1 MGPAEMTARLPL
13 LQLTWAG
20 FDAAVDLIAAQ
31 CRWRDRAGVH
41 GADDAGQM
49 LAAALADRLGLNV
62 LPAIGPGMVE
72 LHGLARRVPASSW
85 AWPDVEVWA
94 WVDATQ
100 EQTVQ
105 SVMKVTPRTRILMPW
120 QDASASQRRVFVA
133 GFDD

>member
-1 MGPAEMTARLPL
+1 MI

-31 CRWRDRAGVH
+31 CCWRDRAGLH
-41 GADDAGQM
+41 GVDAGGQL
-49 LAAALADRLGLNV
+49 LAMALAERLGMNA
-62 LPAIGPGMVE
+62 LPVAGPGTIE
-72 LHGLARRVPASSW
+72 LHGVVRKPPASAW

-100 EQTVQ
+100 AQSVQ
-105 SVMKVTPRTRILMPW
+105 SVVKATVGTMVLMPW
-120 QDASASQRRVFVA
+120 QDAPTSRRRVFVP

>member
-1 MGPAEMTARLPL
+1 MTQRPPL

-41 GADDAGQM
+41 GADAAGQL
-49 LAAALADRLGLNV
+49 LAAALGERLGLNV
-62 LPAIGPGMVE
+62 LPLAGPGMVE
-72 LHGLARRVPASSW
+72 VHGLVRRAPASDW

-94 WVDATQ
+94 WADATP
-100 EQTVQ
+100 EQRVQ
-105 SVMKVTPRTRILMPW
+105 SVMKVTPGTLVLMPW
-120 QDASASQRRVFVA
+120 QDAAANTRRPFVA